1 MGITRGVVI
10 SAGAGRVGPPP
21 SHVMETEVDGDVSLY
36 DARREFVLVLNRTA
50 SDIWLL
56 CDGERTMNE
65 IAETLATA
73 YRTEPDA
80 IRSDVESTVN
90 QFLTEGFLQQW

>member
-1 MGITRGVVI
+1 MT

-21 SHVMETEVDGDVSLY
+21 PHVMETEVDGDVSLY

-56 CDGERTMNE
+56 CDGELTASE
-65 IAETLATA
+65 IAETLARA
-73 YRTEPDA
+73 YRTEPA
-80 IRSDVESTVN
+80 SIQSDVEGTLD
-90 QFLTEGFLQQW
+90 QFLEEGFLQPW